1 MNTEIKQKAKD
12 IIYSFYPPNY
22 VFRNAGGS
30 ANWRK
35 QMAID
40 FALKAVEL
48 FKDNN
53 DYIFLRNEILSY
65 KK

>member
-22 VFRNAGGS
+22 VFRDAGGA

-35 QMAID
+35 QMAVD
-40 FALKAVEL
+40 LALKAVEL
-48 FKDNN
+48 IKEDTN
-53 DYIFLRNEILSY
+53 YISLRNEILSY
-65 KK
+65 KR